1 MATGTYGFSALMEA
15 VNNELKSNTVL
26 SDIHEAVNESA
37 SYLDIGMDFIGT
49 SGLEHDSDVED
60 DFISPEEDAKL
71 EKMLDKIE
79 PTDEVDDDIS
89 EEEIASL
96 EESVSTFLEEEEGL

>member
-1 MATGTYGFSALMEA
+1 MAKTTYGFTALMEA
-15 VNNELKSNTVL
+15 VNNELRSNTVL

-37 SYLDIGMDFIGT
+37 SFLDIGEDFIGKT
-49 SGLEHDSDVED
+49 EVEQDIDVSDD
-60 DFISPEEDAKL
+60 YISPEEDAKL

-79 PTDEVDDDIS
+79 PTGDTDDDVS

-96 EESVSTFLEEEEGL
+96 EASLESYLEEEEGL